1 MKVGFGIG
9 IEYPNISTLSG
20 AVGGQEEDNVWRFD
34 DNTDILWEDDTQ
46 MITEE

>member
-9 IEYPNISTLSG
+9 IEYPNISILSVI
-20 AVGGQEEDNVWRFD
+20 AGGQDDDNVWRFD
-34 DNTDILWEDDTQ
+34 DNTDILWEDGTQ

>member
-20 AVGGQEEDNVWRFD
+20 VVGCQEEDNGPDRRRIARSEGHVS
-34 DNTDILWEDDTQ
+34 
-46 MITEE
+46 

>member
-9 IEYPNISTLSG
+9 IEYPNIPTLSVI
-20 AVGGQEEDNVWRFD
+20 AGGQDDDNVWRFD
-34 DNTDILWEDDTQ
+34 DNTDILWEDETQ

>member
-9 IEYPNISTLSG
+9 IEYPNISTLSVI
-20 AVGGQEEDNVWRFD
+20 AGGQYEENVWRFD
-34 DNTDILWEDDTQ
+34 DNTDILWEDETQ